1 MTEEGLGTGAD
12 AGGPPGPAPHE
23 SPPAEVAPAPGPP
36 ADVAPVE
43 VPQAP
48 APPASVPPPAGVA
61 SAPAAQDEV
70 AQPPAAQA
78 EVAPEAAVAPPVH
91 PPVSTAVLRVS
102 GLSVARGSRIVVSE
116 VTIDV
121 PPGEVTALLGPNGA
135 GKSSLV
141 LALGGVLRPVSGTVS
156 LGELD
161 LTRKRPEWIRAAG
174 LAIVPEG
181 RRLLPALTVED
192 NLRVA
197 TFTLSRA
204 EAKAGRDRALTLF
217 PELEKRLRSPARL
230 LSGGEQQMVVLA
242 QALVGRPKIMV
253 IDELSLGLAPVVV
266 ARLIPTLR
274 AVADAG
280 TGILLIEQFA
290 TVALNLANRAYIMH
304 GGRIEFSGPA
314 SELREKP
321 ELLHSAYLLRIAAEP
336 GVG

>member
-1 MTEEGLGTGAD
+1 VTEEASGNAGETGAS
-12 AGGPPGPAPHE
+12 PAPVPHE
-23 SPPAEVAPAPGPP
+23 G
-36 ADVAPVE
+36 
-43 VPQAP
+43 PQAET
-48 APPASVPPPAGVA
+48 PPASVPAPVTPA
-61 SAPAAQDEV
+61 SAPPAELAPASVPQEAASV
-70 AQPPAAQA
+70 AAAQA
-78 EVAPEAAVAPPVH
+78 PP
-91 PPVSTAVLRVS
+91 STATLHVS
-102 GLSVARGSRIVVSE
+102 GLSVARGSRVVVND

-141 LALGGVLRPVSGTVS
+141 LALGGVLRPVGGTVS

-181 RRLLPALTVED
+181 RRLLPALSVDD

-204 EAKAGRDRALTLF
+204 EAKAGRERALALF
-217 PELEKRLRSPARL
+217 PELAKRLNSPARL

-242 QALVGRPKIMV
+242 QALVTRPKIMV

-290 TVALNLANRAYIMH
+290 ALALNLANRAYIMH

-336 GVG
+336 SVG